1 MEEYLTSPYL
11 AVVAAAYGLAVAMT
25 LSLTACVCVLV
36 KWSAEVDKML
46 WMWIEYEKKY
56 KKLSIFVKS
65 FIYAKNV
72 FLIRYNNY
80 DNICHIFIQKKFQ
93 NFFMF
98 IHTYVCINEGRR
110 RNGMRICTYVIKKSD
125 GW

>member
-46 WMWIEYEKKY
+46 
-56 KKLSIFVKS
+56 
-65 FIYAKNV
+65 
-72 FLIRYNNY
+72 
-80 DNICHIFIQKKFQ
+80 
-93 NFFMF
+93 
-98 IHTYVCINEGRR
+98 
-110 RNGMRICTYVIKKSD
+110 
-125 GW
+125 